1 MANSNLFTPREPMLS
16 VVIPM
21 FNEMETISHTLSE
34 IEFSLNGL
42 KENYEIIL
50 VDDGSTDK
58 TLEISI
64 QLSHNDSRIRIVS
77 LGRNMGHMRAL
88 EAGLLASSGE
98 FVVSMDADLQDNP
111 NEILEMLRIMRL
123 KDSYGN
129 DLFDVVQTTR
139 SDRMT
144 DNLFKRITAQVYYKL
159 MKQLTGQIALPH
171 AADFRMI
178 SRKTLDIVNQIP
190 ERDKVYRLLLPLL
203 GFRVAILETRREAR
217 FAGKSKYSLRKMLN
231 LAVNSIIN
239 FSNRPLRIILQLGLA
254 TMMLMLLFCAYS
266 VYLWSQNRTIPGW
279 TSLVVLIL
287 VSNSLILISLGVVGE
302 YVGRI
307 FEQVKGRP
315 NTVWTELRIDKKNG

>member
-1 MANSNLFTPREPMLS
+1 MANSNQDTGNVPTLS

-21 FNEMETISHTLSE
+21 FNEMETLSHTVSE
-34 IEFSLNGL
+34 IEASLKSL
-42 KENYEIIL
+42 KENYEIVL
-50 VDDGSTDK
+50 VDDGSKDK
-58 TLEISI
+58 TLEISMR
-64 QLSHNDSRIRIVS
+64 LSHNDSRIRIIS

-111 NEILEMLRIMRL
+111 KEILEMLKIIRL
-123 KDSYGN
+123 KDAYGN

-144 DNLFKRITAQVYYKL
+144 DNLFKRFTAEIFYRI

-178 SRKTLDIVNQIP
+178 SRKTLDVINQIP
-190 ERDKVYRLLLPLL
+190 EKEKVYRLLLPAL
-203 GFRVAILETRREAR
+203 GFRVAILETKREAR
-217 FAGKSKYSLRKMLN
+217 FAGKSKYNLRKMSG
-231 LAVNSIIN
+231 LALNSIIN

-254 TMMLMLLFCAYS
+254 SMMLMFLFCVYS
-266 VYLWSQNRTIPGW
+266 VYLWTQGRTIPGW

-287 VSNSLILISLGVVGE
+287 ISNSLILISLGVVGE
-302 YVGRI
+302 YVGKI

-315 NTVWTELRIDKKNG
+315 NTVWTELRNDKKNG